1 MGWQEQ
7 EHPIMK
13 DRMEDNGMGA
23 RELDQGVQGYRQQ
36 ETLEFSE

>member
-1 MGWQEQ
+1 MKLDGVAGAV
-7 EHPIMK
+7 MK
-13 DRMEDNGMGA
+13 DRMEDNGIGA